1 MKGIYLAAVLACF
14 SVSAKAAATCT
25 PTGFYRDN
33 IDLSAA
39 LINPVGT
46 VSGEVDATGCNI
58 GVYYNVGQGTVS
70 NADIHGANYFGVV
83 VDGNT
88 TVVTVNVLQSSIHDI
103 GDSPLGGAQ
112 HGVGIYYAAFDGGS
126 ASGRIVGNSVSNY
139 QKGGIVA
146 NGPGTTADIENNIV
160 TGQGRIDYIAQNGI
174 QAGWGATAQIM
185 RNTVT
190 GNSYTGLNCASS
202 GGIIAVGG
210 PLYGPPNVYTTGT
223 QIVGNTVTNNDVGVY
238 LSNLDSSDAYP
249 GYAPPSTMTN
259 IKVVGNTIT
268 NDSLANISGNELSC
282 GDPTS
287 GGGYQAGVSD
297 VGNNDKIIDNVIS
310 GAGYAASGTV
320 TYQTYTIPV
329 YAIPVDA
336 STTFTNL
343 PKVHA
348 TK

>member
-1 MKGIYLAAVLACF
+1 MKGIYLTAVLACF
-14 SVSAKAAATCT
+14 SVSARTATAC
-25 PTGFYRDN
+25 PYTGFYRDTIN
-33 IDLSAA
+33 LTAA

-70 NADIHGANYFGVV
+70 NADIHGAKYFGVV

-103 GDSPLGGAQ
+103 GENPLNGDQ

-126 ASGRIVGNSVSNY
+126 ASGRIVGNSVWNY

-190 GNSYTGLNCASS
+190 NNSYTGPNCASS

-223 QIVGNTVTNNDVGVY
+223 QIVGNTVVNNDVGVY

-268 NDSLANISGNELSC
+268 NNRLANISGNGC
-282 GDPTS
+282 GY
-287 GGGYQAGVSD
+287 GGYQAGVSD

-310 GAGYAASGTV
+310 GAGYAASGTSAGG
-320 TYQTYTIPV
+320 YSV

>member
-1 MKGIYLAAVLACF
+1 MKGIYLVAVLACF
-14 SVSAKAAATCT
+14 SVTAKAAPTCT
-25 PTGFYRDN
+25 STGFYRDGYN
-33 IDLSAA
+33 LTAA
-39 LINPVGT
+39 LINPVET
-46 VSGEVDATGCNI
+46 VSGEVDASGCNI
-58 GVYYNVGQGTVS
+58 GVYYDVGQGTVS

-103 GDSPLGGAQ
+103 GESPLNGDQ

-126 ASGRIVGNSVSNY
+126 ASGRIVGNSVWNY

-160 TGQGRIDYIAQNGI
+160 TGQGRIAYIAQNGI

-190 GNSYTGLNCASS
+190 GNSYIGLNCASS

-210 PLYGPPNVYTTGT
+210 PLYGPPYVYTTGT
-223 QIVGNTVTNNDVGVY
+223 QIVGNTVVDNDVGVY
-238 LSNLDSSDAYP
+238 LSNWDLT
-249 GYAPPSTMTN
+249 GPPSTMTN

-268 NDSLANISGNELSC
+268 NDSLANISGNEPQSSC
-282 GDPTS
+282 GNPNL

-297 VGNNDKIIDNVIS
+297 VGNNDKIIDNVIF
-310 GAGYAASGTV
+310 GVGYAASGTSAGG
-320 TYQTYTIPV
+320 YSV